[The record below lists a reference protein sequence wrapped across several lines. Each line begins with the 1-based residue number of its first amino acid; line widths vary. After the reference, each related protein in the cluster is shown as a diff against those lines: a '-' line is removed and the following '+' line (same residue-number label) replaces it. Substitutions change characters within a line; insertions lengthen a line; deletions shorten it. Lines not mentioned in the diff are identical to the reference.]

1 MSPRP
6 LDGILVADFT
16 STVAGPWA
24 TRLLADCGARVVKI
38 ETEGEGDILRFQPP
52 IAGGISRV
60 FAQFNAGK
68 ESIALDLKSPEG
80 IAVARQLIEQ
90 ADIVVENF
98 RPGVMERFGLDF
110 ESVKASNPKLIYCS
124 ISGFGQTGELSRRAA
139 YAPLVHAYSG
149 LDHAVTAA
157 QSGDGTPPNCSVM
170 IADVVAASY
179 AFGAIQT
186 ALIHRER
193 NGLGSHIDVTLM
205 ESAMSLVA
213 IQYQEAQSDKPLK
226 SFAFEPIATRDG
238 HVMIALVSV
247 KTYMSVY
254 PLIDRSEW
262 LQNSDF
268 NTLPGVMKNRRAVL
282 DELGHWAKRYTTAEC
297 EQQMLEA
304 GVPCT
309 SYRTPSE
316 QLHNP
321 NLLALGSFQTL
332 VDSGGDYM
340 VQNPPFRI
348 STTDCTA
355 RTEVAQL
362 GEHTQ
367 TILDNLKFVKQR
379 LKAENDKSPT
389 VPPMN

>member
-1 MSPRP
+1 MAPRP
-6 LDGILVADFT
+6 LDGIFVADFT

-24 TRLLADCGARVVKI
+24 TRLLSDCGARVVKI
-38 ETEGEGDILRFQPP
+38 EVEGEGDILRFQPP
-52 IAGGISRV
+52 VQDGMSRV

-68 ESIALDLKSPEG
+68 ESIALDLKTPEG
-80 IAVARQLIEQ
+80 IEVARQLIEQ

-98 RPGVMERFGLDF
+98 RPGVMERFGLDY
-110 ESVKASNPKLIYCS
+110 ESVKPGNPKLIYCS
-124 ISGFGQTGELSRRAA
+124 ISGFGQTGDLSRRAA

-149 LDHAVTAA
+149 LDHAFTAS
-157 QSGDGTPPNCSVM
+157 QGGDGTPPNCSVM

-193 NGLGSHIDVTLM
+193 NGLGSHVDVTLM

-226 SFAFEPIATRDG
+226 SFVFEPIATRDG

-247 KTYMSVY
+247 KTYMGIY
-254 PLIDRSEW
+254 PLIGRSEW
-262 LQNSDF
+262 MQNPAF
-268 NTLPGVMKNRRAVL
+268 NTLAGVMKNRQVVL
-282 DELGHWAKRYTTAEC
+282 DELGRWAESRTSAEC

-309 SYRTPSE
+309 AYRTPAE
-316 QLHNP
+316 QLGNP
-321 NLLALGSFQTL
+321 NLLARGTFQTL
-332 VDSGGDYM
+332 VDAGGDYT
-340 VQNPPFRI
+340 VLNPPFRI
-348 STTDCTA
+348 STADCTA
-355 RTEVAQL
+355 RPVVAHL

-367 TILDNLKFVKQR
+367 TILNSLSVT
-379 LKAENDKSPT
+379 KSAGE
-389 VPPMN
+389 VGR